1 MNYKLRKLINV
12 NSYLFV
18 FGIPLTMIFS
28 LILLSKSSVFQQY
41 PSKFSLAIIL
51 DLLLVVPFVYFLLI
65 RKKAIPKF
73 TIITSFIIGMV
84 VSSFILPLEEQ
95 EVLSLIKSVAIPV
108 IELIILF
115 FVITKTRKIIKNYK
129 LENNINIDFYDAMSL
144 AVKQVVPAK
153 VASVLT
159 TEIAVIYY
167 CFISW
172 KKRVL
177 QENEFSY
184 HDKSTSISVIL
195 GFILVILIETFTVHH
210 LLSKWNIVVA
220 WAFTYLSVYTCLQMI
235 ALLKS
240 LSKRP
245 IFIDEQNQQIILRYG
260 IFSEAI
266 IPFSQIKNIR
276 VFEKDISE
284 DTTVTVFSPL
294 GKLEGVNMLIET
306 HQELEFKSFYGF
318 KKKYTSLV
326 FFVDEKYQFVTKMN
340 ERS

>member
-1 MNYKLRKLINV
+1 MRKALNF

-18 FGIPLTMIFS
+18 FGIPLAMIFS
-28 LILLSKSSVFQQY
+28 LILISKSAWFLQS
-41 PSKFSLAIIL
+41 SSELSTAITI
-51 DLLLVVPFVYFLLI
+51 DLVLVIPFVYFLLI
-65 RKKAIPKF
+65 RKKAIPKI
-73 TIITSFIIGMV
+73 TIITSFIIGLV
-84 VSSFILPLEEQ
+84 VATLILPTENQ
-95 EVLSLIKSVAIPV
+95 EFLSIIKTYAIPV
-108 IELIILF
+108 LELVILY
-115 FVITKTRKIIKNYK
+115 FVITKSRKIIKNYK
-129 LENNINIDFYDAMSL
+129 LQNHVNIDFYEAMRL
-144 AVKQVVPAK
+144 AVKEVVPAK

-159 TEIAVIYY
+159 TEIAVIYF

-172 KKRVL
+172 KKRKL

-184 HDKSTSISVIL
+184 HDKSTSVSVIL

-210 LLSKWNIVVA
+210 LLSKWNVIVA
-220 WAFTYLSVYTCLQMI
+220 WIFTFLSVYTCLQMI

-266 IPFSQIKNIR
+266 IPFSEIKEVR

-294 GKLEGVNMLIET
+294 GKLEGVNMLIEMKN
-306 HQELEFKSFYGF
+306 ESEFNGFYGF

-326 FFVDEKYQFVTKMN
+326 FFVDEKHQFVKKVKEN
-340 ERS
+340 IF